1 MNWGINRNFRGRREA
16 AVLKG
21 TTATLTVA
29 ALLVPFAAAAQTVTP
44 PTREEVERPQPPPPP
59 QASRLE
65 IDGGIE
71 RAPCA
76 LDNPQFA
83 SIRFTLRDV
92 AFEGLRG
99 VSPVDLAPAYAGLV
113 GQEHPVAILCEVRDR
128 AATILRQA
136 GYIASVEVPEQ
147 RIAEGN
153 VRFRVLMAKLVQVR
167 VRGDAGRA
175 ERTIAGYL
183 QRLTG
188 QEVFNRYDAERYLL
202 LASDLPGYNVR
213 LALRPAGTVPG
224 EVIGDVTVLRT
235 LAWADANIQNY
246 GSKSLGRWGGL
257 LRGQLFGLTGLG
269 DRTTAT
275 VFTTSDLNEQQTLQ
289 LGHDFRLGSQ
299 GLGVSGTFTYAWA
312 RPDVPGD
319 DIDVLARTLFA
330 TAEVNYPF
338 IRRQSHT
345 VRGAIGM
352 DYVNQDVDLGKIDL
366 TRDKLR
372 VGFAR
377 FTADAASLNF
387 SRRGY
392 SLTEPMWR
400 LSALAELRR
409 GFDIFGASGGCGE
422 GFANCF
428 GPGQT
433 PTSRAEA
440 DGTASVMRG
449 SIYGEYRPM
458 PRFTL
463 ALGLRGQYANEP
475 LASFEEFSA
484 GNYTVGRG
492 YDPGTLLGDR
502 GLGVQAE
509 ARFGSIVPETLRAA
523 AFEPYV
529 FFDYAR
535 IRNEDRL
542 FTVDASRDLS
552 SVGGGVRA
560 TWDRFRFDTVIA
572 VPLQKVGLAN
582 DKPDPRILISITSR
596 LWPWSFR

>member
-1 MNWGINRNFRGRREA
+1 MNRGINRNFRVRRGGF
-16 AVLKG
+16 VLKG
-21 TTATLTVA
+21 TTA
-29 ALLVPFAAAAQTVTP
+29 ALAAATVLAPAAAVAQSITP
-44 PTREEVERPQPPPPP
+44 PTREEVERPQPPPTP
-59 QASRLE
+59 QASQLE
-65 IDGGIE
+65 VEGGIE

-83 SIRFTLRDV
+83 NIRFTLRDV

-113 GQEHPVAILCEVRDR
+113 GQEHRVSVLCEVRDR
-128 AATILRQA
+128 AATILRKA

-147 RIAEGN
+147 RIADGN

-213 LALRPAGTVPG
+213 LTLRPAGSTPG
-224 EVIGDVTVLRT
+224 EVIGEVTVLRMR
-235 LAWADANIQNY
+235 AWADANIQNY

-275 VFTTSDLNEQQTLQ
+275 VFTTSDLKEQQTLQ
-289 LGHDFRLGSQ
+289 LGHDFRLGSE

-312 RPDVPGD
+312 RPDVAGD
-319 DIDVLARTLFA
+319 DIDILARTLFA

-352 DYVNQDVDLGKIDL
+352 DYVNQDVDLGNIDL

-387 SRRGY
+387 SRSGY
-392 SLTEPMWR
+392 SLTEPVWR

-409 GFDIFGASGGCGE
+409 GFDIFGATGGCGA

-428 GPGQT
+428 GVGET

-440 DGTASVMRG
+440 DGAASVVRG
-449 SIYGEYRPM
+449 SLYGEYRPM
-458 PRFTL
+458 PKFTL

-502 GLGVQAE
+502 GFGLQAE
-509 ARFGSIVPETLRAA
+509 ARMGSLVPVSLRAA
-523 AFEPYV
+523 AAEPYI

-542 FTVDASRDLS
+542 FTNDSSRHLS

-560 TWDRFRFDTVIA
+560 TWDRFRFDAVVA
-572 VPLQKVGLAN
+572 VPLQKVGLTD
-582 DKPDPRILISITSR
+582 DKPDPRILVSITSR